1 MNKYVILTCTCIL
14 FFCFSSEIIYSL
26 DVNQSNQLRQKYSKG
41 KFLVL
46 KTDGIPAE
54 QLATRKEGAS
64 SALYA
69 LLAKKKSYTP
79 TRIYFDGTWKEKKRL
94 GFSDANTILKKG
106 EVLIQADDLTVK
118 NKCIEIKAETT
129 TGHEARGKTTLCGA
143 KFIFDIQDDDT
154 FGTIDKR
161 ISEFFEVFN
170 TIEEIGKEPTK
181 ELSLGMTID
190 EAVKIL
196 GEPSKKVNLENKTI
210 FKYED
215 MIITFQN
222 EKIVNIE
229 FK

>member
-1 MNKYVILTCTCIL
+1 MIKFKRLTCACVL
-14 FFCFSSEIIYSL
+14 CLCFSFEIIYSL
-26 DVNQSNQLRQKYSKG
+26 DGNQTNQLKQKYSKG

-79 TRIYFDGTWKEKKRL
+79 TRIYLDGTWKEKKRL

-118 NKCIEIKAETT
+118 NKCIEMKTETT

-154 FGTIDKR
+154 FETIDKR
-161 ISEFFEVFN
+161 ISEFFESFN

-181 ELSLGMTID
+181 ELSLGMTI
-190 EAVKIL
+190 EETLKIL
-196 GEPSKKVNLENKTI
+196 GEPSKKAKLENKTI

-215 MIITFQN
+215 MVITFQN
-222 EKIVNIE
+222 ERIVNIE